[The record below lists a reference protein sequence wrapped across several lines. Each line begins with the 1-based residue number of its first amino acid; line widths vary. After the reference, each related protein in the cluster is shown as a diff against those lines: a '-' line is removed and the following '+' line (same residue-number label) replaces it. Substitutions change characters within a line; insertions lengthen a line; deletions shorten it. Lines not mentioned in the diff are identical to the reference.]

1 MDARNCITLQADSV
15 GYPAVLRCCEID
27 ARPPVI
33 TVQGNLD
40 LLEGKII
47 GFFCSVRC
55 PGDAILKIYDLAR
68 ALRNHNITLIGGFQS
83 AMEKE
88 FLDLVLRGS
97 ARVIICPARGL
108 GAMRIPANW
117 RKPLSDGR
125 LLLLSFFDGSIN
137 RATSGSAILRNTYVA
152 ALSHYLLIAH
162 AEKGGKNEK
171 LCKDVLAQDKPV
183 FTLASPDNERLM
195 ELGAVPV
202 TADNPLPLLQT
213 NYS

>member
-1 MDARNCITLQADSV
+1 MDARNCITLQPDAV
-15 GYPAVLRCCEID
+15 EYPAVLRRCESN

-47 GFFCSVRC
+47 GFCCSVRC
-55 PGDAILKIYDLAR
+55 PGDALLKIYDLAR

-97 ARVIICPARGL
+97 ARIIICPARGL
-108 GAMRIPANW
+108 GTMRIPANW

-125 LLLLSFFDGSIN
+125 LLLLSFFDGSIS
-137 RATSGSAILRNTYVA
+137 RATSGSAILRNAYVA
-152 ALSHYLLIAH
+152 ALSHCLLIAH
-162 AEKGGKNEK
+162 AENGGKNEK
-171 LCKDVLAQDKPV
+171 LCMDILAQDKPV
-183 FTLASPDNERLM
+183 FTLASPDNERLI
-195 ELGAVPV
+195 ELGAAPV
-202 TADNPLPLLQT
+202 TADKPMPLL

>member
-1 MDARNCITLQADSV
+1 MDARNSITLQPDAV
-15 GYPAVLRCCEID
+15 EYPAVLRRCEINV
-27 ARPPVI
+27 RPPVV

-108 GAMRIPANW
+108 NPMRLPANW

-125 LLLLSFFDGSIN
+125 LLLLSFFDGRLR
-137 RATSGSAILRNTYVA
+137 RATSDSAILRNAYVA
-152 ALSHYLLIAH
+152 ALSHCLLIAH
-162 AEKGGKNEK
+162 AENGGKNEK
-171 LCKDVLAQDKPV
+171 LCKDMLAQDKPV
-183 FTLASPDNERLM
+183 FTLASPNNAHLM

-202 TADNPLPLLQT
+202 TADKPMPLL